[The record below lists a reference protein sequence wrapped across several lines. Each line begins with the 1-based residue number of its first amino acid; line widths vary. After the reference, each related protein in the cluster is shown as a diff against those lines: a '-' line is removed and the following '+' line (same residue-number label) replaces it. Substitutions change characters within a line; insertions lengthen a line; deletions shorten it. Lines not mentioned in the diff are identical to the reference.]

1 MKLAGKTAIVTGAG
15 RDIGRACALKLADE
29 GANIVLSYFES
40 SKGAQSTVDEIKKRG
55 SDAIAVQA
63 DLRTQD
69 GVDSLVKSTLDQF
82 GAIDVLVNNSGGII
96 ARKKIADMSLDHWHA
111 VMDINLTST
120 FLMLK
125 ACLPHMTSGAIVN
138 VASQAGRDGG
148 GPGAAAYAASKGAIM
163 SLTRGLAKELGPDI
177 RVNAVCPG
185 MIDTGFHTINTPDAA
200 RKAFEAAAPLKRQG
214 LSEDVANL
222 VLFLAC
228 SDSAFITG
236 TNVDINGGVL
246 FS

>member
-1 MKLAGKTAIVTGAG
+1 MKLAGKTAIITGAG
-15 RDIGRACALKLADE
+15 RDIGRACALKLAEE
-29 GANIVLSYFES
+29 GANTVLSYFES
-40 SKGAQSTVDEIKKRG
+40 SKGAQSTVDEIKERG

-96 ARKKIADMSLDHWHA
+96 GRKKIADMSLDHWHA

-148 GPGAAAYAASKGAIM
+148 GQGAAAYAASKGAIM

-214 LSEDVANL
+214 ISEDVANL
-222 VLFLAC
+222 VVFLAC
-228 SDSAFITG
+228 SDSDFITG
-236 TNVDINGGVL
+236 TNVDINGGML

>member
-15 RDIGRACALKLADE
+15 RDIGQACALKLADE
-29 GANIVLSYFES
+29 GANTVLSYFES

-55 SDAIAVQA
+55 AKAIAVQA

-69 GVDSLVKSTLDQF
+69 GVGALVKSTLDQF
-82 GAIDVLVNNSGGII
+82 GSIDVLVNNSGGII

-214 LSEDVANL
+214 ISEDVANL